1 MRKNGF
7 TLIELIIAI
16 VVIGIIAA
24 AATPVMV
31 KSMDAYN
38 ATLNVAITLD
48 KLRYA
53 SERMAREIREATS
66 GTFDMNTTAP
76 RFNRDDYA
84 GTINTPRAVSIAR
97 AGGAVNLSYNNP
109 AVTPTPVLTDQ
120 STDLRFAYYDIDNVV
135 TTNPAA
141 VRYVEINLT
150 LAANGQSYSQRTRVA
165 LRNRNP

>member
-7 TLIELIIAI
+7 TLIELVIAI

-24 AATPVMV
+24 AVTPVMV

-53 SERMAREIREATS
+53 SERIAREIREATV
-66 GTFDMNTTAP
+66 GTLNMNTAAP
-76 RFNRDDYA
+76 QFTRDDYA
-84 GTINTPRAVSIAR
+84 GSINTVRSVAIAR
-97 AGGAVNLSYNNP
+97 SGEIVNLSYNTP
-109 AVTPTPVLTDQ
+109 SVTPPPVLTDQ
-120 STDLRFAYYDIDNVV
+120 STALSFAYYDVDGVI
-135 TTNPAA
+135 TTAAAA

-150 LAANGQSYSQRTRVA
+150 LTANGQPYSQRTRVA